1 MRINEE
7 LVFIFYLII
16 VWVIYGEDSDNEYF
30 KICVFGN
37 VKMWYYKKNFIYKE
51 IVRM

>member
-37 VKMWYYKKNFIYKE
+37 VKMWYYKKNLYIKK
-51 IVRM
+51 